1 MTTAALVIAE
11 AKKHVGYAEGKN
23 KDNMF
28 GAWYGMNHVA
38 WCAEFV
44 SYCINHADGGALIK
58 GAQSDKGFASC
69 GAGIKFF
76 KAKKAWF
83 PVAQAKAGDLAFFD
97 WDHDGSQDHVGLIVS
112 VDAKKKTIHTI
123 EGNTSDTNHS
133 NGGVVMAKERNWS
146 VIMGVGRPA
155 YAVAAA
161 PEKPAPSVA
170 APAPSKPASDAP
182 APSGKVY
189 KVVAGDSYWSIA
201 EKHPIKG
208 LATSETV
215 KILQKLNGNV
225 ALHPNDVIKIK

>member
-1 MTTAALVIAE
+1 MTTAAAVIAE
-11 AKKHVGYAEGKN
+11 AKKHLDYVEGKN

-44 SYCINHADGGALIK
+44 SYCIAHAGGVALIK

-76 KAKKAWF
+76 KSKKAWF
-83 PVAQAKAGDLAFFD
+83 KVADAKPGDLCFFD
-97 WDHDGSQDHVGLIVS
+97 WDHDGSQDHVGIVVS
-112 VDAKKKTIHTI
+112 NDPKTKTLHTI

-133 NGGVVMAKERNWS
+133 NGGTVEAKVRNYS

-161 PEKPAPSVA
+161 PVVAPPRADAPVA
-170 APAPSKPASDAP
+170 SKPVSVSP
-182 APSGKVY
+182 VTSGKVY
-189 KVVAGDSYWSIA
+189 KVVAGDSYWAIA

-215 KILQKLNGNV
+215 KVLQKLNGNV